1 MKIPITILVALAALA
16 ALALL
21 ADSWRTARRDAAQ
34 LNALVATQNVQIQ
47 QSEAREKQ
55 RDTQLASAL
64 TAIAAQQRA
73 VKTPQQAAQAIPS
86 VLPPLPLPIKI
97 DLPSLATTAN
107 PAEAESA
114 PATMTIPQA
123 DLKPLYDDLQ
133 DCRATALRAASTQK
147 DLTDAQAAQAA
158 LTKERDAAI
167 ATARGGSFWSKLK
180 RSAKWFAIGLAIGAA
195 AAHH

>member
-1 MKIPITILVALAALA
+1 MKILLQVVVAVATLI

-21 ADSWRTARRDAAQ
+21 ADAWRTARRDAAQ
-34 LNALVATQNVQIQ
+34 LNTLVATQNAQIQ
-47 QSEAREKQ
+47 QSEAHEKQ

-64 TAIAAQQRA
+64 TEIAAQQRA
-73 VKTPQQAAQAIPS
+73 VKTPQQAAQTIPS

-97 DLPSLATTAN
+97 DLPSLTSPAN
-107 PAEAESA
+107 PETAEPA

-133 DCRATALRAASTQK
+133 DCRANALQAAGTQK

-167 ATARGGSFWSKLK
+167 AAARGGSFWSKLK

>member
-1 MKIPITILVALAALA
+1 
-16 ALALL
+16 
-21 ADSWRTARRDAAQ
+21 
-34 LNALVATQNVQIQ
+34 
-47 QSEAREKQ
+47 
-55 RDTQLASAL
+55 
-64 TAIAAQQRA
+64 
-73 VKTPQQAAQAIPS
+73 
-86 VLPPLPLPIKI
+86 
-97 DLPSLATTAN
+97 
-107 PAEAESA
+107 
-114 PATMTIPQA
+114 MTIPQA

-133 DCRATALRAASTQK
+133 ECRATALRAASTQK